1 MDSGKVF
8 TVTEIAAEWK
18 FSIDTIQ
25 RLFVAEPDVFIIKR
39 NNAGRRC
46 KKTLRI
52 PAEVKE
58 RVWRR
63 SINKHAPA
71 LV

>member
-1 MDSGKVF
+1 MNDVGQVF

-18 FSIDTIQ
+18 LSVDTIQ
-25 RLFVAEPDVFIIKR
+25 RMFVAEPDVFIVNR
-39 NNAGRRC
+39 NNAGKRS

-52 PAEVKE
+52 PTAVKE

-63 SINKHAPA
+63 STNKP
-71 LV
+71 LVN